1 MAAAAHSSTASWHEE
16 IATVSEEIRRLENPQ
31 SAGGT
36 VRLGPLVFQPN
47 CTASID
53 TEPPSMP
60 CAGNVT
66 GSPGKLAPST
76 YSSGR

>member
-16 IATVSEEIRRLENPQ
+16 IATVSEEIRRLENPK

-36 VRLGPLVFQPN
+36 DPWPFQPN

-60 CAGNVT
+60 CAGNMT